1 MRSVRELTHLDARCA
16 AEITRWQTFSMPTVR
31 NAEYELVARPYKTT
45 IGCWIA
51 AIAVLGASIVAAAAM
66 GELTE
71 AGGVFHGADQYTM
84 VGLGIIG
91 GLAALSMTRPAVWVG
106 EAGIKIRNVAS
117 SYTLEW
123 ELVESVDF
131 PRDASWG
138 MVKLPDGDVIS
149 ILAIQ
154 SVDGQRAV
162 DAMRKLRAA
171 VAKYKG

>member
-1 MRSVRELTHLDARCA
+1 MRELTHLRARCSE
-16 AEITRWQTFSMPTVR
+16 EIARWQTFGMPTVR
-31 NAEYELVARPYKTT
+31 NAEYELIARPFKTT

-51 AIAVLGASIVAAAAM
+51 AIVVLGASIVAAAAM

-84 VGLGIIG
+84 VGLGVIG

-106 EAGIKIRNVAS
+106 KAGLKVRNVAS

-123 ELVESVDF
+123 ELVETVEF
-131 PRDASWG
+131 PPDASWA
-138 MVKLPDGDVIS
+138 MVKLPDGDVVS

-162 DAMRKLRAA
+162 AAMRKLRAA
-171 VAKYKG
+171 VEKYKH